1 MADQSAEYL
10 GPMAR
15 SIIET
20 FATLTLPQQ
29 RRVFQTL
36 RETLEENE
44 RIAEMIA
51 RLASGGATDPPP

>member
-20 FATLTLPQQ
+20 FSTLTLPQQ